1 MVFFTGSPAH
11 LDFPQG
17 LSIYDNHSIGQDQY
31 DYPMADTFDFQFGA
45 NAGPLYGAEPEN
57 QSTPVPS
64 AYHVYTFQHM
74 LDYVQPPTVVPN
86 QLPQALNS
94 PFPSLAQNHVFSF
107 HVPPPRGRWQFT
119 RNPRP
124 VRFGHHGV
132 CPTPT
137 SLPSVPNLTQAS
149 NYVEMMMRNGSFRAA
164 NEYNRPLFLSCDH
177 ANCNPPQNVGLLSR
191 RFPENDRWI
200 QARAVAVSTIPRI
213 KTGIY
218 SLPAE
223 IIDMISEQF
232 PVIDKLTSLGAGE
245 LILQTPNRYRAYL
258 VLAATC
264 KDLRRIFYHRACL
277 TKAVPMRSFPVVVR
291 LFKTPDESIHGLLVD
306 SVLRSLA
313 GD

>member
-1 MVFFTGSPAH
+1 
-11 LDFPQG
+11 
-17 LSIYDNHSIGQDQY
+17 
-31 DYPMADTFDFQFGA
+31 MADTFDFQFGA

-107 HVPPPRGRWQFT
+107 HVPPPRGCWQLT

-149 NYVEMMMRNGSFRAA
+149 NYVEMVCNRTSFCPSATVSYDTKMMRNGSFRAA
-164 NEYNRPLFLSCDH
+164 NGYNRPLFLSCDH
-177 ANCNPPQNVGLLSR
+177 ADCNPPQNVGLLSR

-213 KTGIY
+213 KTGSE
-218 SLPAE
+218 SL
-223 IIDMISEQF
+223 
-232 PVIDKLTSLGAGE
+232 
-245 LILQTPNRYRAYL
+245 
-258 VLAATC
+258 
-264 KDLRRIFYHRACL
+264 
-277 TKAVPMRSFPVVVR
+277 
-291 LFKTPDESIHGLLVD
+291 
-306 SVLRSLA
+306 
-313 GD
+313 